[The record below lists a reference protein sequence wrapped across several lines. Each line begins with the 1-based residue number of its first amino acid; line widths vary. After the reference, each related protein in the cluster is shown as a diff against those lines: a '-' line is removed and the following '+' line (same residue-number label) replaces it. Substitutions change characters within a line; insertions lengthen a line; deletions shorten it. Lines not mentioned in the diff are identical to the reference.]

1 MTLIHTWELTRRN
14 ADSEPDLTCNTPCDS
29 VRDLVYNFPRDMEEA
44 VAKTDA
50 QNDRD
55 DHETAMRLDM
65 QQVVRQLVHMFGAT
79 DVALIAGVQET
90 RAVQQWMSTRE
101 PQRGNVL
108 RFALQLALMIAHRTD
123 ARTARAWFF
132 GSNPSLDGRV
142 PAYLLKDRPL
152 NEVQKPLLDAAR
164 TFAPRDETT

>member
-1 MTLIHTWELTRRN
+1 
-14 ADSEPDLTCNTPCDS
+14 
-29 VRDLVYNFPRDMEEA
+29 MEEA
-44 VAKTDA
+44 VAKSDA
-50 QNDRD
+50 QHDVD
-55 DHETAMRLDM
+55 DHETAMRLTM
-65 QQVVRQLVHMFGAT
+65 KEVVRRLVDMFSAT

-90 RAVQQWMSTRE
+90 RAVQQWMLTRE

-108 RFALQLALMIAHRTD
+108 RFALQLALMIEHRTD

-132 GSNPSLDGRV
+132 GSNPALEGRV

-164 TFAPRDETT
+164 AFAARDGTT